1 MHQLYTVVADTR
13 VMEDKPRNEVRA
25 LIVDPDKFVPDLTEQ
40 RVRMLYFEL
49 LMLFEDYDRENVI
62 MYLASNY
69 SVNKHFSF
77 TALRGMYDDD
87 IKIIMEETRDYL
99 KEYLDGLKNHLLRF
113 SAPMLFIAT
122 STLGISILIALTR
135 CFSARSMVPACMSSL
150 PNVRCMSSNNSLSNV
165 RPSDSS

>member
-99 KEYLDGLKNHLLRF
+99 KEYLDGLKNH
-113 SAPMLFIAT
+113 
-122 STLGISILIALTR
+122 
-135 CFSARSMVPACMSSL
+135 
-150 PNVRCMSSNNSLSNV
+150 
-165 RPSDSS
+165 

>member
-69 SVNKHFSF
+69 SVNKHFTF

-99 KEYLDGLKNHLLRF
+99 KGYLDDLKNH
-113 SAPMLFIAT
+113 
-122 STLGISILIALTR
+122 
-135 CFSARSMVPACMSSL
+135 
-150 PNVRCMSSNNSLSNV
+150 
-165 RPSDSS
+165 